1 MGHKILG
8 EGAPHG
14 EGKHFSRGR
23 GGGGGDIV
31 NFIFLKLGGGGSPLQ
46 SFPSKGKPCNPHIHS
61 ACGKTQ
67 LFLWINEGHIV
78 S

>member
-31 NFIFLKLGGGGSPLQ
+31 NFIFLKLGGGGVVHSSPFLL
-46 SFPSKGKPCNPHIHS
+46 KGNPVTRTYIQHVEKHNFFFELMK
-61 ACGKTQ
+61 GT
-67 LFLWINEGHIV
+67 
-78 S
+78 